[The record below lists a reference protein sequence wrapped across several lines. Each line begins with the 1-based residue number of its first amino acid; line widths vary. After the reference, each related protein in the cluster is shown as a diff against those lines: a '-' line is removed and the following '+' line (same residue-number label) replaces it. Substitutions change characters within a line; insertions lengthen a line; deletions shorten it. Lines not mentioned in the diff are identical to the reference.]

1 MSRQTKV
8 ILGQQEVGHV
18 IRFGGTN
25 TGCFFSL
32 VPLSKHPLEKIIFEI
47 CRLYGN
53 YPTLPM
59 AAVIADTLHNSW
71 LSEIG
76 Q

>member
-1 MSRQTKV
+1 MSSDLEAQIQGV
-8 ILGQQEVGHV
+8 
-18 IRFGGTN
+18 
-25 TGCFFSL
+25 FFTST
-32 VPLSKHPLEKIIFEI
+32 PEYKHPLEKIIFKI